1 MAEDAVLVEK
11 QGPIAHIILNRPG
24 KRNALNWEMW
34 RQLADAVDDVAS
46 DQNLRVVVVR
56 GAEARV
62 FAAGA
67 DIEEFE
73 RIFASV
79 QSSAA
84 YTQCLLN
91 AQNKL
96 AKLSLPTI
104 AQIQGPCMG
113 GGCGIALCCDLRFAD
128 DTALFAI
135 PVAKLGL
142 AYGLADTKRLVDI
155 VGLSKAKHML
165 FTAAVMDA
173 QEALAIGLVDRVV
186 EARSLAAETEVYAQS
201 ICQLSR
207 FTTRATK
214 QIVQMSLDGVSQDT
228 DDTRQLFMDGFNG
241 EDFKEGRAAFLEKR
255 KAKFSFSG

>member
-11 QGPIAHIILNRPG
+11 QGPIAHLILNRPG
-24 KRNALNWEMW
+24 TRNALNWEMW
-34 RQLADAVDDVAS
+34 RQLGERVDQLANDP
-46 DQNLRVVVVR
+46 DLRVVVVR

-73 RIFASV
+73 SIFASEP
-79 QSSAA
+79 SSAA
-84 YTQCLLN
+84 YTQCLQD

-96 AKLSLPTI
+96 ATLPLPTI

-135 PVAKLGL
+135 PAAKLGL

-155 VGLSKAKHML
+155 VGPSKAKHML

-173 QEALAIGLVDRVV
+173 QEALAMGLVDRVM
-186 EARSLAAETEVYAQS
+186 EAQSIAGETEAYALS

-207 FTTRATK
+207 FATCATK
-214 QIVQMSLDGVSQDT
+214 HIIQMILDGVRKDT
-228 DDTRQLFMDGFNG
+228 DETRELIIDAFNG

-255 KAKFSFSG
+255 KPKFSFSG